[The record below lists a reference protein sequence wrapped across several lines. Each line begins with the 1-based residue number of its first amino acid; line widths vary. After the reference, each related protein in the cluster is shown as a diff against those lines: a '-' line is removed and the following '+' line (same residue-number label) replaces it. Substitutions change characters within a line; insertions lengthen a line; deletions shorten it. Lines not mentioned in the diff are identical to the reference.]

1 MSYIKEKYADQ
12 IGSKMTL
19 DDVSGMKRAGPL
31 QPSKDDDDSWLED
44 TYIEDF
50 TMPNLKKILDE
61 RIVGQEQAKKAL
73 AQTLYTTFEHN
84 MATNVML
91 IGPTASVKQ
100 NVAEPSPTNSKKHA
114 TGVTVA
120 SSAENRI
127 AGMFISQLSSRA
139 YQMTEE

>member
-1 MSYIKEKYADQ
+1 MGYIKEKYADK
-12 IGSKMTL
+12 IDSKMTL
-19 DDVSGMKRAGPL
+19 DDVSGMKRAGPF

-61 RIVGQEQAKKAL
+61 RIVGQEQAKRAL

-91 IGPTASVKQ
+91 IGPMS
-100 NVAEPSPTNSKKHA
+100 
-114 TGVTVA
+114 
-120 SSAENRI
+120 
-127 AGMFISQLSSRA
+127 F
-139 YQMTEE
+139 